1 MVRDDDRRLILHQ
14 SVERLLHFGDELV
27 CIGQFRGG
35 AFSHPAAT
43 RDAAAPRT
51 SSLVPLNKASDEDGL
66 RAGRPSFQK
75 RQLDCPR
82 SVRLLGPLSRN
93 CVPHADHESKEP
105 PIGEERHPV
114 RVSAGLPRKP
124 EHDDHCHDRAAE
136 DPGSAFQSV
145 SDCRFLAVSGA
156 P

>member
-1 MVRDDDRRLILHQ
+1 MASAHDCRQMVRDDDRRLILHQ
-14 SVERLLHFGDELV
+14 SVERLLRFGDELV
-27 CIGQFRGG
+27 YIGQFRGG

-82 SVRLLGPLSRN
+82 SVRLLGAV
-93 CVPHADHESKEP
+93 VPQLDLYST
-105 PIGEERHPV
+105 GR
-114 RVSAGLPRKP
+114 
-124 EHDDHCHDRAAE
+124 DD
-136 DPGSAFQSV
+136 
-145 SDCRFLAVSGA
+145 
-156 P
+156 